1 MASKKFL
8 KAHRKRFHTAAWSKK
23 RNGGGRKMLSFI
35 PKAGFGICGMAS
47 QPGVI
52 VSVDLNRSSSL
63 RPLDL
68 GNLKVDK
75 VESMHTLL

>member
-1 MASKKFL
+1 
-8 KAHRKRFHTAAWSKK
+8 
-23 RNGGGRKMLSFI
+23 MLSFI
-35 PKAGFGICGMAS
+35 PKAGSGICGMAS
-47 QPGVI
+47 QLGVI
-52 VSVDLNRSSSL
+52 VLVHLNRSSSL